1 MSLLWAS
8 AHALHALIDHV
19 GRHPHS
25 TFLAARS
32 ARGARGKKAT
42 GLQISARMTILA
54 FWKAYRG
61 HEGRRSRTE
70 KTPPKARNKASR
82 LTLNLVQLASEGV
95 TLLSL
100 LLRSRLTPKKRVE
113 MPFLWLL
120 DYIVWT
126 NISKVNTLTFSY
138 NRLTYTVYL
147 AQALTEQQGLMQ
159 GGNSLEWRQEVVGVR
174 TMTFLVNVLSRHFLH
189 SFSRSTLS
197 LY

>member
-1 MSLLWAS
+1 MEDKRNKIIALDDRQEKLYCSSPASALAKSNRLGQANWVMSLLWAS
-8 AHALHALIDHV
+8 AHALHALIDHI

-126 NISKVNTLTFSY
+126 NISKVNTLTFS
-138 NRLTYTVYL
+138 
-147 AQALTEQQGLMQ
+147 
-159 GGNSLEWRQEVVGVR
+159 
-174 TMTFLVNVLSRHFLH
+174 
-189 SFSRSTLS
+189 
-197 LY
+197 